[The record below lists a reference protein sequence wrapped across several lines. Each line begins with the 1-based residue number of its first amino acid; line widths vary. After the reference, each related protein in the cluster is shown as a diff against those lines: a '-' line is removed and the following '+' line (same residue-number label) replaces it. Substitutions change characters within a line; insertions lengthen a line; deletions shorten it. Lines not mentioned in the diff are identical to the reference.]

1 MEYRKAIV
9 HQCVDGIE
17 EDTEVLLP
25 CFADEE
31 QEQKPIGIWGQR
43 HLKYIRKY
51 SRKLYNSLLISGSLD
66 SYLADIDRQ
75 AESIMDSTVTAMAK
89 ADGPDEALK
98 ARDMMKWVRLMNNYR
113 HSAEEIVY
121 AKGLPVC
128 HSPPHG

>member
-25 CFADEE
+25 CFAEEEPE
-31 QEQKPIGIWGQR
+31 QEPIGIWGQR

-51 SRKLYNSLLISGSLD
+51 NRKLYNSLRISGTLN

-75 AESIMDSTVTAMAK
+75 AESIIESTVTAMAK
-89 ADGPDEALK
+89 ADGTDENLK
-98 ARDMMKWVRLMNNYR
+98 ASDMMKWVRLMNNYR

-121 AKGLPVC
+121 ANIIYA
-128 HSPPHG
+128 

>member
-31 QEQKPIGIWGQR
+31 QEQEPIGIWGQR

-51 SRKLYNSLLISGSLD
+51 NRTLYNSLRISGTLN

-75 AESIMDSTVTAMAK
+75 AESIIESTVTAMAK
-89 ADGPDEALK
+89 ADGTDERLK
-98 ARDMMKWVRLMNNYR
+98 ASNMMKWVGLMNNYR
-113 HSAEEIVY
+113 HSAEEIVCANIIY
-121 AKGLPVC
+121 A
-128 HSPPHG
+128 

>member
-1 MEYRKAIV
+1 MEYRNAIV

-51 SRKLYNSLLISGSLD
+51 NRKLYNSLLISGSLD

-75 AESIMDSTVTAMAK
+75 AESIIESTVMAMAK
-89 ADGPDEALK
+89 AEGTDEKLK
-98 ARDMMKWVRLMNNYR
+98 ANDMMKWVGLMNNYR
-113 HSAEEIVY
+113 HCAEEIVY
-121 AKGLPVC
+121 ANIIYA
-128 HSPPHG
+128 

>member
-9 HQCVDGIE
+9 HQCVDGME

-31 QEQKPIGIWGQR
+31 QEQEPIGIWGQR

-51 SRKLYNSLLISGSLD
+51 NRTLYNSLRISGTLN

-75 AESIMDSTVTAMAK
+75 AESIIESTVTAMAK
-89 ADGPDEALK
+89 ADGTDERLK
-98 ARDMMKWVRLMNNYR
+98 ASNMMKWVGLMNNYR
-113 HSAEEIVY
+113 HSAEEIVCANIIY
-121 AKGLPVC
+121 A
-128 HSPPHG
+128 